1 MSVVWCHREMR
12 LLLFVFVFF
21 RGLPFFV
28 LFLLVFF
35 PRGLGFFDPFTSKN
49 IGGFVCVLA

>member
-1 MSVVWCHREMR
+1 MVPSRNEIAPLC
-12 LLLFVFVFF
+12 FCFF